1 MRTIAIDQLWEIA
14 EARPLSIEAKEL
26 RVDCDGIDGDEAANL
41 ATVLE
46 ADYAVN
52 LGEEGVVLAAAY
64 VCAGLE
70 RGPTLTDEDGAAG
83 DGFAA
88 EALDAEPLCI

>member
-1 MRTIAIDQLWEIA
+1 MHCE
-14 EARPLSIEAKEL
+14 EL
-26 RVDCDGIDGDEAANL
+26 CGDCDGIDGDETADLAAI
-41 ATVLE
+41 LE
-46 ADYAVN
+46 ADYAID
-52 LGEEGVVLAAAY
+52 LSKEGIVLAAAY

-70 RGPTLTDEDGAAG
+70 RGSALTDEDGAAG